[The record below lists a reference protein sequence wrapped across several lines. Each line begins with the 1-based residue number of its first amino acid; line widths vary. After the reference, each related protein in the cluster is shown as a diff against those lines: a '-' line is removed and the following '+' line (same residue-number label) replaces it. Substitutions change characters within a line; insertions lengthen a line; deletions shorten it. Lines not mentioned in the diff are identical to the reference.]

1 MCFCHKLEKHFVT
14 MHKLWASTYKE
25 LLLLS
30 RDMGGVAILFIMPI
44 LLLLVITSVQDSTFK
59 TISDYKIPV
68 LLVDNDQGEVSK
80 NIIENLSTSNSFEI
94 IQIDSEELAKE
105 AVFSGKKQL
114 AIVIPKNLSS
124 SLQMKV
130 DQNVSGILEKFGLEQ
145 DSLSPAKEHITQ
157 KEVRLYFDPATQMSF
172 KTSVKNGIDKMIS
185 KIEIQS
191 IYKAFQSELGE
202 DDANMDENPIFDTE
216 NFISFKEILPTKGNK
231 EIIPNSAQHNVPA
244 WALFAIF
251 FIIVPLSINL
261 VKEKNQGTFIRL
273 RTNPVRYSTV
283 LGGKT
288 IVYLGVCLIQ
298 FTLMLLVGLYL
309 FPLIGLPK
317 IDVTGKLPILYT
329 VALFSGL
336 AAIGLGL
343 LLGTIAKTQEQA
355 APFGA
360 ILVVILAAIGGV
372 WVPVFVMPRFMQFL
386 SKISPMN
393 WGLEAFYDVFLRNVG
408 FSKILPEIL
417 LLSSFFILTI
427 LIAIIYNRNQNAV

>member
-1 MCFCHKLEKHFVT
+1 MYSCRTPEKNFAI
-14 MHKLWASTYKE
+14 MLKLWASTYKE
-25 LLLLS
+25 LLLLL
-30 RDMGGVAILFIMPI
+30 RDWGGVAILFIMP
-44 LLLLVITSVQDSTFK
+44 LLLLIVITSVQDSTFK
-59 TISDYKIPV
+59 TISDFKIPV
-68 LLVDNDQGEVSK
+68 LLVDNDKGEVSK
-80 NIIENLSTSNSFEI
+80 NIIENLSESNSFEI
-94 IQIDSEELAKE
+94 IQMDTEEEAKE
-105 AVFSGKKQL
+105 SVFSGKQQL
-114 AIVIPKNLSS
+114 AIIIPQNLSG
-124 SLQMKV
+124 SLQAKV
-130 DQNVSGILEKFGLEQ
+130 DQNVAGIFEKFGLDQ
-145 DSLSPAKEHITQ
+145 DGDTSNHSVSPKEI
-157 KEVRLYFDPATQMSF
+157 RLYFDPATQLSF

-191 IYKAFQSELGE
+191 IYKAFQAELGE
-202 DDANMDENPIFDTE
+202 DDMDSDVEPLFDTE
-216 NFISFKEILPTKGNK
+216 SFISFNEILPTKGNK

-309 FPLIGLPK
+309 FPLLGLPK
-317 IDVTGKLPILYT
+317 IDVAGKIPMLYT
-329 VALFSGL
+329 VAFFAGL

-343 LLGTIAKTQEQA
+343 LLGTIARTQEQS

-372 WVPVFVMPRFMQFL
+372 WVPVFVMPKFMQSL
-386 SKISPMN
+386 SQVSPMN
-393 WGLEAFYDVFLRNVG
+393 WGLEAFYDVFLRNAS
-408 FSKILPEIL
+408 FANILPEIL
-417 LLSSFFILTI
+417 LLLLFFVLTL
-427 LIAIIYNRNQNAV
+427 LIAIIYNHDKNAV